1 MEGIDVTFMG
11 VHLTVVYRI
20 EQPDEAVGISGG
32 ITMEAV
38 KAGGED
44 ISVLIDQ
51 YWDAIEE
58 LAWNALE
65 D

>member
-1 MEGIDVTFMG
+1 MEEIDVTFMG
-11 VHLTVVYRI
+11 VHLTVVYRVI
-20 EQPDEAVGISGG
+20 EADEEVGISGG

-38 KAGGED
+38 KAGGVD

-51 YWDAIEE
+51 YWDEIEE
-58 LAWNALE
+58 FAWKALE

>member
-1 MEGIDVTFMG
+1 MEEIDVTFMG
-11 VHLTVVYRI
+11 VCLTVVYRVI
-20 EQPDEAVGISGG
+20 EADEAVGISGG

-38 KAGGED
+38 KAGGVD

-58 LAWNALE
+58 LAWKVLE

>member
-1 MEGIDVTFMG
+1 MEEIDVTFMG
-11 VHLTVVYRI
+11 VHLTVVYRVI
-20 EQPDEAVGISGG
+20 EADEAVGITGG
-32 ITMEAV
+32 FDMAAV

-51 YWDAIEE
+51 YWDAIE
-58 LAWNALE
+58 AAAYKMWE